1 MYEESISD
9 ANNFTV
15 DTFSHTSITQREN
28 ANTILTSEK
37 KDKSDALV
45 YAIKDLKISDTKYY
59 ESNTST
65 ASDAKAILYAIR
77 RQLFALATGMRQLLT
92 LSMRIPN
99 KNIE

>member
-1 MYEESISD
+1 MYQESISD

-65 ASDAKAILYAIR
+65 ASDAQGDLIR
-77 RQLFALATGMRQLLT
+77 NPETVICTSNRNETVTNTINENPEQ
-92 LSMRIPN
+92 
-99 KNIE
+99 KY